1 MENTNTQNDTCD
13 SPVYVGTTPISS
25 PVSSPVIISKGSNHE
40 WNAQVTDKLILPEL
54 NESDIIG
61 VPEAHHHSTPSSV
74 PSSVNNTP
82 SSANATPV
90 TVTPNDVNVTS
101 DGRDG
106 RDGQHGKEM
115 VTIIVKDFAYCK
127 EEFLRNIKENNVSVS
142 PETIMRLLRMAMVI
156 VEKTNETGSKKKE
169 FVLNLL
175 TEVVMTNDMM
185 ILQHKQEALHLIKGG
200 VVSDAIDFLIDATR
214 GKFDVNKV
222 EKIAEEVAKSCFTLC
237 FEKFMKKK

>member
-1 MENTNTQNDTCD
+1 MESTNILDTKETCD
-13 SPVYVGTTPISS
+13 SPVYVDTTPISS

-40 WNAQVTDKLILPEL
+40 WDVHVTDKLILPEL
-54 NESDIIG
+54 NEADIRG
-61 VPEAHHHSTPSSV
+61 VPEPNNSASSNATNV
-74 PSSVNNTP
+74 PSHDTTTDNK
-82 SSANATPV
+82 
-90 TVTPNDVNVTS
+90 DVNIRVENS
-101 DGRDG
+101 
-106 RDGQHGKEM
+106 HGKEM
-115 VTIIVKDFAYCK
+115 VTIVVKDFTYCK
-127 EEFLRNIKENNVSVS
+127 EEFLKSIKENNLSVS

-175 TEVVMTNDMM
+175 TEVVTTNDM
-185 ILQHKQEALHLIKGG
+185 LSPEHKQEALHLIKGG
-200 VVSDAIDFLIDATR
+200 VVTDAIDFLIDASK

>member
-1 MENTNTQNDTCD
+1 MESTNIFDTKETCD
-13 SPVYVGTTPISS
+13 SPVYVDTTPISS

-40 WNAQVTDKLILPEL
+40 WDVHVTDKLILPEL
-54 NESDIIG
+54 NEADIRG
-61 VPEAHHHSTPSSV
+61 VPEPNNSASSNATNV
-74 PSSVNNTP
+74 PSHDTTTDNK
-82 SSANATPV
+82 
-90 TVTPNDVNVTS
+90 DVNIRVENS
-101 DGRDG
+101 
-106 RDGQHGKEM
+106 HGKEM
-115 VTIIVKDFAYCK
+115 VTIVVKDFTYCK
-127 EEFLRNIKENNVSVS
+127 EEFLKSIKENNLSVS

-175 TEVVMTNDMM
+175 TEVVTTNDM
-185 ILQHKQEALHLIKGG
+185 LSPEHKQEALHLIKGG
-200 VVSDAIDFLIDATR
+200 VVTDAIDFLIDASK

>member
-1 MENTNTQNDTCD
+1 MENTSTQNETCD
-13 SPVYVGTTPISS
+13 SPVYVDTTPISS

-54 NESDIIG
+54 NESDIRG
-61 VPEAHHHSTPSSV
+61 VPESHHHSTPSN
-74 PSSVNNTP
+74 VNNTP

-90 TVTPNDVNVTS
+90 TVTPNDVNIAS
-101 DGRDG
+101 
-106 RDGQHGKEM
+106 DGQHGKEM
-115 VTIIVKDFAYCK
+115 VTIVVKDFAYCK

-175 TEVVMTNDMM
+175 TEVVMTNDIM

-200 VVSDAIDFLIDATR
+200 VVSDAINFLIDATR
-214 GKFDVNKV
+214 GKFDVNKA
-222 EKIAEEVAKSCFTLC
+222 EKIAEEVAKSCFTIC
-237 FEKFMKKK
+237 FERFMKKK

>member
-1 MENTNTQNDTCD
+1 MENTNTQNETCD
-13 SPVYVGTTPISS
+13 SPVYVDTTPISS

-54 NESDIIG
+54 NESDIRG
-61 VPEAHHHSTPSSV
+61 VPESHHHSTPSSAD
-74 PSSVNNTP
+74 NT

-90 TVTPNDVNVTS
+90 TVTPNDVNIAS
-101 DGRDG
+101 
-106 RDGQHGKEM
+106 DGQHGKEM
-115 VTIIVKDFAYCK
+115 VTIVVKDFAYCK
-127 EEFLRNIKENNVSVS
+127 EEFLRNIKENNISVS

-214 GKFDVNKV
+214 GKFDVNKA
-222 EKIAEEVAKSCFTLC
+222 EKIAEEVAKSCFTIC
-237 FEKFMKKK
+237 FERFMKKK

>member
-1 MENTNTQNDTCD
+1 MESTNIFDTKETCD
-13 SPVYVGTTPISS
+13 SPVYVDTTPISS

-40 WNAQVTDKLILPEL
+40 WDVHVTDKLILPEL
-54 NESDIIG
+54 NEADIRG
-61 VPEAHHHSTPSSV
+61 VPEPNNSASSNATNV
-74 PSSVNNTP
+74 PSHDTTTDNK
-82 SSANATPV
+82 
-90 TVTPNDVNVTS
+90 DVNIRVENS
-101 DGRDG
+101 
-106 RDGQHGKEM
+106 HGKEM
-115 VTIIVKDFAYCK
+115 VTIVVKDFTYCK
-127 EEFLRNIKENNVSVS
+127 EEFLKSIKENNLSVS

-175 TEVVMTNDMM
+175 TEVVMTNDM
-185 ILQHKQEALHLIKGG
+185 LSPEHKQEALHLIKGG
-200 VVSDAIDFLIDATR
+200 VVTDAIDFLIDASK

>member
-1 MENTNTQNDTCD
+1 MESTNILDTKETCD
-13 SPVYVGTTPISS
+13 SPVYVDTTPISS

-40 WNAQVTDKLILPEL
+40 WDVHVTDKLILPEL
-54 NESDIIG
+54 NEADIRG
-61 VPEAHHHSTPSSV
+61 VPEPNNSASSNATNV
-74 PSSVNNTP
+74 PSHDTTTDNK
-82 SSANATPV
+82 
-90 TVTPNDVNVTS
+90 DVNIRVENS
-101 DGRDG
+101 
-106 RDGQHGKEM
+106 HGKEM
-115 VTIIVKDFAYCK
+115 VTIVVKDFTYCK
-127 EEFLRNIKENNVSVS
+127 EEFLKSIKENNLSVS

-175 TEVVMTNDMM
+175 TEVVMTNDM
-185 ILQHKQEALHLIKGG
+185 LSPEHKQEALHLIKGG
-200 VVSDAIDFLIDATR
+200 VITDAIDFLIDASK

>member
-1 MENTNTQNDTCD
+1 MESTNILDTKETCD
-13 SPVYVGTTPISS
+13 SPVYVDTTPISS

-40 WNAQVTDKLILPEL
+40 WDVHVTDKLILPEL
-54 NESDIIG
+54 NEADIRG
-61 VPEAHHHSTPSSV
+61 VPEPNNSASSNATNV
-74 PSSVNNTP
+74 PSHDTTTDNK
-82 SSANATPV
+82 
-90 TVTPNDVNVTS
+90 DVNIRVENS
-101 DGRDG
+101 
-106 RDGQHGKEM
+106 HGKEM
-115 VTIIVKDFAYCK
+115 VTIVVKDFTYCK
-127 EEFLRNIKENNVSVS
+127 EEFLKSIKENNLSVS

-175 TEVVMTNDMM
+175 TEVVMTNDM
-185 ILQHKQEALHLIKGG
+185 LSPEHKQEALHLIKGG
-200 VVSDAIDFLIDATR
+200 VVTDAIDFLIDASK

>member
-1 MENTNTQNDTCD
+1 MESTNILDANETCD
-13 SPVYVGTTPISS
+13 SPVYVDTTPISS

-54 NESDIIG
+54 NESDILG

-74 PSSVNNTP
+74 PSNVNNTP
-82 SSANATPV
+82 SSENATPV
-90 TVTPNDVNVTS
+90 TVTPNDVNITS

-106 RDGQHGKEM
+106 KEM
-115 VTIIVKDFAYCK
+115 VTVVVKDFTYCK
-127 EEFLRNIKENNVSVS
+127 EEFLRNIKENNISVS
-142 PETIMRLLRMAMVI
+142 PETIMRLLRMAMIV

-185 ILQHKQEALHLIKGG
+185 SPEDKEEAFHLIRGG
-200 VVSDAIDFLIDATR
+200 IVSDAIDFLIDASK

>member
-1 MENTNTQNDTCD
+1 MENTNTQNETCD
-13 SPVYVGTTPISS
+13 SPVYVDTTPISS

-54 NESDIIG
+54 NESDIRG
-61 VPEAHHHSTPSSV
+61 VPESHHHSTPSSAD
-74 PSSVNNTP
+74 NT

-90 TVTPNDVNVTS
+90 TVTPNDVNIAS
-101 DGRDG
+101 DGQ
-106 RDGQHGKEM
+106 DGQHGKEM
-115 VTIIVKDFAYCK
+115 VTIVVKDLAYCK
-127 EEFLRNIKENNVSVS
+127 EEFLRNIKENNISVS

-214 GKFDVNKV
+214 GKFDVNKA
-222 EKIAEEVAKSCFTLC
+222 EKIAEEVAKSCFTIC
-237 FEKFMKKK
+237 FERFMKKK

>member
-1 MENTNTQNDTCD
+1 MESTNILDTNETCD
-13 SPVYVGTTPISS
+13 SPVYVDTTPISS

-40 WNAQVTDKLILPEL
+40 WSAQVTDKLILPEL
-54 NESDIIG
+54 NESDIRG
-61 VPEAHHHSTPSSV
+61 VPEPNNSASSNATNV
-74 PSSVNNTP
+74 PSHDTTTDNK
-82 SSANATPV
+82 
-90 TVTPNDVNVTS
+90 DVNIQVENS
-101 DGRDG
+101 
-106 RDGQHGKEM
+106 HSKEM
-115 VTIIVKDFAYCK
+115 ITIVVKDFAYCK
-127 EEFLRNIKENNVSVS
+127 EEFLKNIKENNVSVS

-185 ILQHKQEALHLIKGG
+185 ILEHKQEALHLIKGG